1 MKRRSVEPISSLLSQ
16 FLRQEG
22 LETQL
27 AEYRAIKAWP
37 DVVGETMAR
46 ATDSVI
52 VRGQTMIVRLTSPL
66 VRHELLLRRADLL
79 QQLNKAAGSTI
90 LYELKLV

>member
-1 MKRRSVEPISSLLSQ
+1 MKRRSAEPISSLLSQ

-37 DVVGETMAR
+37 NVVGETMAR

-66 VRHELLLRRADLL
+66 VRYELLLRREDLL